1 MYIFDKKK
9 DMYVFDGNFE
19 RFLINLGVSQDHI
32 TKMQDK
38 KLQTNRDCYQDFSKT
53 GLSERDYISL
63 VPLDKV
69 IGTSRG
75 TGKKFDHRIS
85 EQSHAER
92 RRNHPDR

>member
-38 KLQTNRDCYQDFSKT
+38 KLQTNRDFYQVF
-53 GLSERDYISL
+53 Y
-63 VPLDKV
+63 
-69 IGTSRG
+69 
-75 TGKKFDHRIS
+75 
-85 EQSHAER
+85 
-92 RRNHPDR
+92 